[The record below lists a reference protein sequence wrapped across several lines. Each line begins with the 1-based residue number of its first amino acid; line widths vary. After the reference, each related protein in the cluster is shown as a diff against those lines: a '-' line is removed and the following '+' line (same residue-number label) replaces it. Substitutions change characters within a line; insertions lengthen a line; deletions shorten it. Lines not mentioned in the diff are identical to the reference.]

1 MKTYKNKFFDK
12 IGYKHSCCDAL
23 IFNMKNDKRNNIW
36 KKQRK
41 KYGGW
46 DERATWNLNTFM
58 TEQIYTWLK
67 MYYKYAN
74 KQINLDFYKFTIDG
88 KEFTE
93 RECILR
99 IIADIEFWLKNNDS
113 LNQEKEKEAD
123 AKISNAYKMIGIIFP
138 VLWW

>member
-1 MKTYKNKFFDK
+1 
-12 IGYKHSCCDAL
+12 
-23 IFNMKNDKRNNIW
+23 MKNDKRNDTW

-67 MYYKYAN
+67 MYYKYAG
-74 KQINLDFYKFTIDG
+74 KTINLDFHKFMIDG
-88 KEFTE
+88 KELTE

-99 IIADIEFWLKNNDS
+99 IIDDIEYWFENNECFD
-113 LNQEKEKEAD
+113 QEKEKKAES
-123 AKISNAYKMIGIIFP
+123 KIFDAYKTIGIVFP
-138 VLWW
+138 ALWW